1 MRQVPLFPLPV
12 VLFPGAEMPL
22 HIFEPRYR
30 RMVADCLEG
39 DRRFG
44 LVHHD
49 SDDQGPF
56 LSETGRVGTMAHIQ
70 RFHPLDDGRSLILVR
85 GEERFAIDDGL
96 ALEQMYYEAD
106 VSPYADQGVP
116 DPVGIGAARMQTLE
130 LLHTVLESMSDPPDE
145 VPCFDLERELSFQ
158 LAPLIQIDA
167 RWQQSLL
174 ELREEAYRLER
185 LDAVFQAAVDR
196 ATGGE
201 GAA

>member
-1 MRQVPLFPLPV
+1 MTRFPLFPLPV

-30 RMVADCLEG
+30 QMVADCLQG

-44 LVHHD
+44 LVYHD
-49 SDDQGPF
+49 SDEQGPF
-56 LSETGRVGTMAHIQ
+56 LSEPGRVGTIAHVE
-70 RFHPLDDGRSLILVR
+70 RFHALPDGRSLIMVR
-85 GEERFAIDDGL
+85 GEERFEIRRGL
-96 ALEQMYYEAD
+96 DLEHLYYEAEVEPFVD
-106 VSPYADQGVP
+106 GGVP
-116 DPVGIGAARMQTLE
+116 APAAIRTARMQTME
-130 LLHTVLESMSDPPDE
+130 LLHTVLETMSEPPDQ
-145 VPCFDLERELSFQ
+145 VPCFDVERDLSFQ

-174 ELREEAYRLER
+174 ELQEEAYRLER
-185 LDAVFQAAVDR
+185 LEAVFQAAVDR